1 MCVFTKIFNFFLFF
15 LAKICEV
22 EEGRKWMQMLAL
34 GNNIFT
40 GEKTKVKK

>member
-1 MCVFTKIFNFFLFF
+1 MYLQKYLISVF

-34 GNNIFT
+34 GNNILT